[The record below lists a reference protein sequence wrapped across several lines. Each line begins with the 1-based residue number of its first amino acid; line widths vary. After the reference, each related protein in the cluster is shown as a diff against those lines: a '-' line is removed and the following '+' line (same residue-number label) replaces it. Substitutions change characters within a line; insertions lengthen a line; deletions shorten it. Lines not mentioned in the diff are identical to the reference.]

1 MMQAKT
7 KRDEFSYFHPV
18 VNLVYFTLV
27 LGFTVVL
34 RHPASQ
40 LISLVCAV
48 LYTATAR
55 GTMAAVN
62 TMKISLPVILLT
74 ALINPV
80 FNHQG
85 VTMLCYLPWGN
96 PLTLESILY
105 GISAG
110 AVLAASLLWFVNIN
124 RVFTSDKFVYLF
136 GRIIPSLS
144 LLLSMTL
151 RFVPLFRKR
160 LILVSE
166 SRKCVGRDISKGGVI
181 ARMKNAA
188 SVFSIAVTWSLENS
202 VDTSDSMKSRGYGL
216 KGRSAYRAYRF
227 EARDRAVLCAMCVLG
242 AFILFGRISKGLYF
256 RYFPSVKWV
265 GITPLTVSFQIAYLL
280 LCLTPVLVSHIKFDD

>member
-1 MMQAKT
+1 MRQTKT
-7 KRDEFSYFHPV
+7 KRDEFSFFHPLV
-18 VNLVYFTLV
+18 SFVYFALV

-40 LISLVCAV
+40 LVSLAAATVYA
-48 LYTATAR
+48 ATAQ
-55 GTMAAVN
+55 GAGAVFS
-62 TMKISLPVILLT
+62 TLKISIPVILFT
-74 ALINPV
+74 AAINPV

-85 VTMLCYLPWGN
+85 VTILCYLPWGN

-166 SRKCVGRDISKGGVI
+166 SRKCVGRDISKGGI
-181 ARMKNAA
+181 ISRMKNAA
-188 SVFSIAVTWSLENS
+188 AVFSITVTWSLEN
-202 VDTSDSMKSRGYGL
+202 
-216 KGRSAYRAYRF
+216 
-227 EARDRAVLCAMCVLG
+227 
-242 AFILFGRISKGLYF
+242 
-256 RYFPSVKWV
+256 
-265 GITPLTVSFQIAYLL
+265 
-280 LCLTPVLVSHIKFDD
+280 

>member
-1 MMQAKT
+1 MRQVKT

-48 LYTATAR
+48 MYTATAQ
-55 GTMAAVN
+55 GAGAAVN
-62 TMKISLPVILLT
+62 TLKISLPVIILT
-74 ALINPV
+74 AAINPV

-85 VTMLCYLPWGN
+85 VTMLCYLPGGN

-105 GISAG
+105 GVSAG

-124 RVFTSDKFVYLF
+124 RVLTSDKLLYLF

-166 SRKCVGRDISKGGVI
+166 SRKCIGRDISKGGIV
-181 ARMKNAA
+181 
-188 SVFSIAVTWSLENS
+188 
-202 VDTSDSMKSRGYGL
+202 
-216 KGRSAYRAYRF
+216 
-227 EARDRAVLCAMCVLG
+227 
-242 AFILFGRISKGLYF
+242 
-256 RYFPSVKWV
+256 
-265 GITPLTVSFQIAYLL
+265 
-280 LCLTPVLVSHIKFDD
+280 